1 MSSQILLWTLI
12 FTNCTGQNVF
22 VRTRWAHKINKLTSR
37 HRTALKTIQR
47 VFEEGKCRENYRIGM
62 VTLSHDSL
70 AFRSFTNLIYCDTS
84 CMKKESNQSRLTEP
98 NRNRFSLTVCFCFQI
113 NSFGQ
118 EHSPR
123 LVAFRQPTG
132 SFLTFHFYSLK
143 FMSWCKADLSK
154 KRILVFVWGLSM

>member
-22 VRTRWAHKINKLTSR
+22 VRTRLAHKINKLTSQ
-37 HRTALKTIQR
+37 HRTPLKTIQR

-70 AFRSFTNLIYCDTS
+70 AFRSFTNLIYYDTS
-84 CMKKESNQSRLTEP
+84 CMKKESNQSRFNWAKQKQIFL
-98 NRNRFSLTVCFCFQI
+98 NSLQI

-118 EHSPR
+118 EHSPS

-154 KRILVFVWGLSM
+154 KRILVFVWGLST

>member
-1 MSSQILLWTLI
+1 MLQIIFLYPQDIIMSSQILLWTLI

-22 VRTRWAHKINKLTSR
+22 VRTRWPHRINKLIR
-37 HRTALKTIQR
+37 RPRTPLKTIQR
-47 VFEEGKCRENYRIGM
+47 VFQDGKCRENYRTGM

-84 CMKKESNQSRLTEP
+84 CIKKESNQSRFNWAKQKQIFL
-98 NRNRFSLTVCFCFQI
+98 NSLCFCFQI

-118 EHSPR
+118 EHSPS
-123 LVAFRQPTG
+123 VVNFRQPTG

-143 FMSWCKADLSK
+143 LNDST
-154 KRILVFVWGLSM
+154 